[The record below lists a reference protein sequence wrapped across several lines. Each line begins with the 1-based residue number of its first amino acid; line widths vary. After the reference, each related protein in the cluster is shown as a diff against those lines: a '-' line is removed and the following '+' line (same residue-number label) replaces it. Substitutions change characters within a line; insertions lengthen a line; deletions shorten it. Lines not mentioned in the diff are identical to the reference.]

1 MAGPPDSQA
10 ASTQAVAGV
19 GHGQLRA
26 SHADRERAVD
36 KLKSAFVAGEL
47 TKPEFDTRIGRALA
61 SRTYAELARVTAIKP
76 RPTPGRPAHSAAAPS
91 APARL
96 APRRV
101 SSARRWGSSGFVI
114 PAILATGFAL
124 ASAGGGVQYEIVSF
138 VVALGYFLFWL
149 SAGADLL
156 WQYHCGSMPSAKM
169 CVRCGHTEVSH
180 RASSC
185 QVRDGSVEMW
195 RRCACVGYV
204 QPGRLP
210 GPAPR
215 GRDTGLSA
223 TIQGRTVH
231 SSHG

>member
-1 MAGPPDSQA
+1 MAGPPDPQA
-10 ASTQAVAGV
+10 AGTQAAARA
-19 GHGQLRA
+19 GHGHLRA

-36 KLKSAFVAGEL
+36 ELKSAYVAGEL
-47 TKPEFDTRIGRALA
+47 TKPEFDTRVGRALA
-61 SRTYAELARVTAIKP
+61 SRTYAELATATAVTP
-76 RPTPGRPAHSAAAPS
+76 RSAA
-91 APARL
+91 PAQSGP
-96 APRRV
+96 AQSDPAQSDPAQPVPRRV

-124 ASAGGGVQYEIVSF
+124 ASAGGGVRYEIVSF

-156 WQYHCGSMPSAKM
+156 WQYHCGSVPSAKM

-180 RASSC
+180 RTSSSC

-204 QPGRLP
+204 PPGRLP
-210 GPAPR
+210 GPAPA
-215 GRDTGLSA
+215 GT
-223 TIQGRTVH
+223 
-231 SSHG
+231 

>member
-1 MAGPPDSQA
+1 MARPPDPRAAGTQA
-10 ASTQAVAGV
+10 AAGA
-19 GHGQLRA
+19 GHGHLRA

-36 KLKSAFVAGEL
+36 ELKSAFVAGQL

-61 SRTYAELARVTAIKP
+61 SRTYAELATVTALEP
-76 RPTPGRPAHSAAAPS
+76 RSGPGRSVPAQP
-91 APARL
+91 APARP

-101 SSARRWGSSGFVI
+101 SSARRWGTSGFVI

-124 ASAGGGVQYEIVSF
+124 GSAGGGIRYEILSF

-180 RASSC
+180 RTPASC
-185 QVRDGSVEMW
+185 QVREGSVEMW

-204 QPGRLP
+204 PPGRLP
-210 GPAPR
+210 GPAPAE
-215 GRDTGLSA
+215 S
-223 TIQGRTVH
+223 
-231 SSHG
+231 